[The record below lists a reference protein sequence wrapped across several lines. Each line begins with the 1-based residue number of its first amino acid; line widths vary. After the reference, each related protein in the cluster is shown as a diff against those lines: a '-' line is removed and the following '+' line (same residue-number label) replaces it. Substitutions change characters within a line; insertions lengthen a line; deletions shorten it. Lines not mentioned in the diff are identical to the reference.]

1 MCNTLSGCFTAV
13 LSGMLEAMPIS
24 EIAKLLKE
32 QTKEIK

>member
-1 MCNTLSGCFTAV
+1 VCNTLCGCFTAV
-13 LSGMLEAMPIS
+13 LSGILEATPIT